1 MSLDVVVSGAGIV
14 GLAAAQ
20 TFASHGYRTLL
31 VDPDQTPDT
40 VGVFGVDLRTVALS
54 PVAIDQLAELAI
66 ELPSTSG
73 FIDAMHVWE
82 SDGSAAITMKAD
94 EVQEPHLATVYENQV
109 VTDALKARCPKS
121 LEMKFRASVTAI
133 DAATRTLDID
143 GIGPVKTNLLV
154 IAEGANS
161 STRKLLDV
169 GLDIDEDLQQHAI
182 ATIIKFDAA
191 HTNMAWQVFG
201 PTPLALLPLPQADLM
216 ALIWSLPSDVA
227 SETMALS
234 DSEFILRL
242 NLACED
248 VIGTATAVDRRV
260 SFPLRQQLVSDFNPS
275 PWILIVGDA
284 AHTLHPLAGQGVN
297 LGLEDVRAVDKVLH
311 NQPSR
316 LNKPNLWRP
325 FNAKR
330 KLRAAGMVQLM
341 SLFTNVYSLKS
352 PYMRLFR
359 NIGVRWVNANEGLKR
374 QLILEAMGIGPIA
387 SVS

>member
-1 MSLDVVVSGAGIV
+1 MSFDVVVSGAGIV

-73 FIDAMHVWE
+73 FIDTMHVWE
-82 SDGSAAITMKAD
+82 SDGSAAITMKAA
-94 EVQEPHLATVYENQV
+94 EVQEPHLATVYENQI
-109 VTDALKARCPKS
+109 VTDALKARCSKS

-161 STRKLLDV
+161 STRRLLDV

-191 HTNMAWQVFG
+191 HANMAWQVFG

-216 ALIWSLPSDVA
+216 ALIWSLPSDAA

-248 VIGTATAVDRRV
+248 VVGTATAVDRRV
-260 SFPLRQQLVSDFNPS
+260 SFPLRQQLVCDFNPS
-275 PWILIVGDA
+275 PWILILGDA

-341 SLFTNVYSLKS
+341 SLFTSVYSLQS

-387 SVS
+387 SVA